1 MKKNIAAAL
10 LFVVFFLLP
19 AAARAGEGLSAPS
32 GTVVFALREQLRGE
46 KGTLS
51 ARSLLAGAGIFS
63 SGIHRLE
70 RTGVYLADGGT
81 DPEAAARKL
90 AELEGVAWAE
100 PSLPL
105 TWFDAPADKHYE
117 VQWSLSNTASPD
129 VIEELGRLNGAPFP
143 LTAGADV
150 SAPAAWNVTKGD
162 PSVVVAVMDTGIGPY
177 IHDLD
182 ANLWVNGGEIPG
194 NDIDD
199 DGNGYIDDVNGWNA
213 LNGNGDISD
222 QAEHGSHCAGI
233 IAARQD
239 EYGITGIA
247 PDVRVMALVG
257 FETAH
262 VLANT
267 EYLLAQ
273 KARGVNVRAVNM
285 SFGTGIPYSR
295 AIEEA
300 LAKLE
305 EGGVLVFAA
314 AGNFSTDNDFASF
327 SYPSSLPYGN
337 IVSVGCTGGTDEPS
351 NFSQWGRRTV
361 DIHAPGEAILSTIPS
376 KYVTNGYSSKIPL
389 IGGTWNTWVLKS
401 GTSMSTPLTLGAAAL
416 LFSAHPGADWRA
428 VKAQLLSTA
437 DRLPSLEGLSRTEGR
452 LNAGRALTE
461 PLRTRPALFRL
472 SSQYPLPGGQVRL
485 SGYNLTEG
493 EALSLVLRDGR
504 KMPLPE
510 AGRTSGDT
518 FITLPTGELPD
529 GRVTLEIGADGQDSL
544 TSLSFLLTR
553 SGEAA
558 PADIVYLSEGGTDF
572 HAVPVSGQA
581 AVAGE
586 FVYGTAGFE
595 ELNESGGLVHRYL
608 PAVFS
613 LGDRTLRKAPLGEE
627 GEEWARTDLDFRY
640 TSYCALGRTVFLAGQ
655 STGGWV
661 YAYDT
666 EVKVLRRLTRL
677 PEELRESSLG
687 SPATAA
693 EGKYFYLAGGFILGQ
708 SLDLSDRS
716 IDSVYRLDLETL
728 EWQRW
733 GTLSEKRFA
742 AAAAIEDGKLF
753 VAGGK
758 HYELFTVGGTSSTVE
773 IPTSSANVFSL
784 ENGSREDAA
793 LPFSTWKGTLAFDRE
808 RGAVLLFGGLVY
820 FGDLSMASPLAAWT
834 RPDGSGGEWGLASFR
849 FPFISGEGG
858 WAFSSGGTRLLLA
871 RGWGDQYDKGYQL
884 FSLPSP
890 DTSPAGCSGGVSPWA
905 ALLLAPLAFL
915 LKKQ

>member
-10 LFVVFFLLP
+10 LFAVFFLLP
-19 AAARAGEGLSAPS
+19 SAARAGEGCSAPS
-32 GTVVFALREQLRGE
+32 GTVVFALRDQPAGE
-46 KGTLS
+46 NGTLS
-51 ARSLLAGAGIFS
+51 ARSLLAGAGIIS
-63 SGIHRLE
+63 SGIQRLE
-70 RTGVYLADGGT
+70 RAGVYLAGGCGN
-81 DPEAAARKL
+81 PEETARKL
-90 AELEGVAWAE
+90 AGLEGVAWAE

-105 TWFDAPADKHYE
+105 TWFDAPADEHYWI
-117 VQWSLSNTASPD
+117 QWSLSNTGSPYAS
-129 VIEELGRLNGAPFP
+129 EELSWLSGFAPVN

-150 SAPAAWNVTKGD
+150 DAPRAWTVTRGD

-182 ANLWVNGGEIPG
+182 GNLWVNGGEIPG

-213 LNGNGDISD
+213 LEGTGDTSDGN
-222 QAEHGSHCAGI
+222 EHGTHCAGI

-247 PDVRVMALVG
+247 PDVRIMALVG

-273 KARGVNVRAVNM
+273 KARGVNVRTVNM

-295 AIEEA
+295 VIEEA

-337 IVSVGCTGGTDEPS
+337 IVSVGSTGGTDEPS
-351 NFSQWGRRTV
+351 NFSQWGLRSV

-376 KYVTNGYSSKIPL
+376 KYVPFGYSSRID
-389 IGGTWNTWVLKS
+389 GTWNTWTLKS
-401 GTSMSTPLTLGAAAL
+401 GTSMATPLTLGTAAL
-416 LFSAHPGADWRA
+416 LFSAHPEADWRA

-472 SSQYPLPGGQVRL
+472 SEQYPLPGGRIRL
-485 SGYNLTEG
+485 SGHNLTEG
-493 EALSLVLRDGR
+493 GALSLVQRDGR
-504 KMPLPE
+504 KITIPE
-510 AGRTSGDT
+510 AGRTSGET
-518 FITLPTGELPD
+518 VITLPPGELPD
-529 GRVTLEIGADGQDSL
+529 ARVSLEIESDGRDSL
-544 TSLSFLLTR
+544 TSLPFLLTR
-553 SGEAA
+553 PGEAA
-558 PADIVYLSEGGTDF
+558 PADIVFLSEGGRDF

-586 FVYGTAGFE
+586 YVYGTAGFE
-595 ELNESGGLVHRYL
+595 ELNEYGSLVRSYR

-613 LGDRTLRKAPLGEE
+613 LRDGTLRKASLGEE
-627 GEEWARTDLDFRY
+627 GEEWARSDLDFRY
-640 TSYCALGRTVFLAGQ
+640 TSYCALGTTVFLTGQ
-655 STGGWV
+655 STGGWL

-666 EVKVLRRLTRL
+666 EEKVLRRLTRL
-677 PEELRESSLG
+677 PEELGESSLG

-693 EGKYFYLAGGFILGQ
+693 EGKYFYIAGGFILG
-708 SLDLSDRS
+708 SFLDLPDRV

-742 AAAAIEDGKLF
+742 AAAAVMDGKLF

-758 HYELFTVGGTSSTVE
+758 HYELFTVGTTSSTVE
-773 IPTSSANVFSL
+773 IPTSSVNVFSL
-784 ENGSREDAA
+784 ENGSRQDST
-793 LPFSTWKGTLAFDRE
+793 LPFSTWKGSLALDRE
-808 RGAVLLFGGLVY
+808 REKVLLFGGLVY
-820 FGDLSMASPLAAWT
+820 FGDLSMSSPLAAWS
-834 RPDGSGGEWGLASFR
+834 RPDRTGEDWGLASFR
-849 FPFISGEGG
+849 FSFISGDGG
-858 WAFSSGGTRLLLA
+858 WTFTSGGTHHLLG
-871 RGWGDQYDKGYQL
+871 RGWGDQYDRGYQL

-890 DTSPAGCSGGVSPWA
+890 ESSPAGCSAGVSPWGV
-905 ALLLAPLAFL
+905 LLLVPLALL

>member
-1 MKKNIAAAL
+1 MRKSIAAAL
-10 LFVVFFLLP
+10 LFAVFFLLP
-19 AAARAGEGLSAPS
+19 SAARAGEGRSAPS
-32 GTVVFALREQLRGE
+32 GTVVFALREQPAGE

-63 SGIHRLE
+63 SGIQRLE
-70 RTGVYLADGGT
+70 RTGVYLADGGS
-81 DPEAAARKL
+81 DPGAAAGKL

-105 TWFDAPADKHYE
+105 TWFDAPEDEHYWI
-117 VQWSLSNTASPD
+117 QWSLSNTASPYAS
-129 VIEELGRLNGAPFP
+129 EELSWLSGFAPVN

-150 SAPAAWNVTKGD
+150 DAPRAWTVTRGD

-182 ANLWVNGGEIPG
+182 GNLWVNGGEIPG

-199 DGNGYIDDVNGWNA
+199 DGNGFIDDVNGWNA
-213 LNGNGDISD
+213 LDGNGNISD
-222 QAEHGSHCAGI
+222 QGEHGSHCAGI

-239 EYGITGIA
+239 EYGISGIA
-247 PDVRVMALVG
+247 PDVRIMALVG

-314 AGNFSTDNDFASF
+314 AGNFATDNDFASF
-327 SYPSSLPYGN
+327 SYPSSLPFGN
-337 IVSVGCTGGTDEPS
+337 IVSVGSTGGTDEPS

-376 KYVTNGYSSKIPL
+376 KYVQFGYSSRID
-389 IGGTWNTWVLKS
+389 GTWNTWTLKS

-416 LFSAHPGADWRA
+416 LFSAHPEADWRA
-428 VKAQLLSTA
+428 VKAQLLSAA
-437 DRLPSLEGLSRTEGR
+437 DRLPSLEGLSRTGGR

-472 SSQYPLPGGQVRL
+472 SSQYPLPGEQVRL
-485 SGYNLTEG
+485 SGHNLTEG
-493 EALSLVLRDGR
+493 GALSLVSRDGR
-504 KMPLPE
+504 KITLPE
-510 AGRTSGDT
+510 TGRTSGEAV
-518 FITLPTGELPD
+518 ITLPPGELPD
-529 GRVTLEIGADGQDSL
+529 ARVTLEIGGDGQDSL
-544 TSLSFLLTR
+544 TSLPFLLTHP
-553 SGEAA
+553 GEAS
-558 PADIVYLSEGGTDF
+558 PADIVFLSEGGRDF

-586 FVYGTAGFE
+586 YVYGTAGFE
-595 ELNESGGLVHRYL
+595 ELNEYGNLVRSYR

-613 LGDRTLRKAPLGEE
+613 LRDRTLRKAPLGEE

-640 TSYCALGRTVFLAGQ
+640 TSYCSLGRTVFLAGQ

-666 EVKVLRRLTRL
+666 GEGVLRRLTRL
-677 PEELRESSLG
+677 PEELRESNLG
-687 SPATAA
+687 SPATAVG
-693 EGKYFYLAGGFILGQ
+693 GKYFYLAGGFILGQ
-708 SLDLSDRS
+708 SLDLSDRT

-728 EWQRW
+728 EWRRW

-758 HYELFTVGGTSSTVE
+758 HYELFTVGTSSSTVE
-773 IPTSSANVFSL
+773 IPTSSVNVFSL
-784 ENGSREDAA
+784 ENGSRQDAV
-793 LPFSTWKGTLAFDRE
+793 LPFSTWKGTLAIDRE
-808 RGAVLLFGGLVY
+808 REAVLFFGGLVY

-834 RPDGSGGEWGLASFR
+834 SPDGRGSEWELASPR
-849 FPFISGEGG
+849 FPFISGDGG
-858 WAFSSGGTRLLLA
+858 WAFSTGGTHHLLS
-871 RGWGDQYDKGYQL
+871 RGWGDQYDRGYQL

-890 DTSPAGCSGGVSPWA
+890 ESSPAGCTSGVSPWG
-905 ALLLAPLAFL
+905 ALLLVPLALL

>member
-1 MKKNIAAAL
+1 MKKSIAAAL
-10 LFVVFFLLP
+10 LFAVFFLLP
-19 AAARAGEGLSAPS
+19 SASRAGEGRSAPS
-32 GTVVFALREQLRGE
+32 GTVVFALREQPPGE

-51 ARSLLAGAGIFS
+51 ARSLLAGAGIS
-63 SGIHRLE
+63 ASDLQRLE
-70 RTGVYLADGGT
+70 RTGVYLADGGD
-81 DPEAAARKL
+81 DPQAAARKL

-105 TWFDAPADKHYE
+105 IWFDAPEDEHYW
-117 VQWSLSNTASPD
+117 VQWSLSNTASSYA
-129 VIEELGRLNGAPFP
+129 VEELSWLNGFAPVH

-150 SAPAAWNVTKGD
+150 DAPRAWTVTRGD

-177 IHDLD
+177 IHDLED
-182 ANLWVNGGEIPG
+182 NLWVNGGEIPG
-194 NDIDD
+194 NNIDD

-213 LNGNGDISD
+213 LEGTGDIND
-222 QAEHGSHCAGI
+222 GNEHGSHCAGI

-247 PDVRVMALVG
+247 PNVRVMALVG

-314 AGNFSTDNDFASF
+314 AGNFATDNDFASF
-327 SYPSSLPYGN
+327 SYPSSLPFGN
-337 IVSVGCTGGTDEPS
+337 IVSVGSTGGTDEPS
-351 NFSQWGRRTV
+351 NFSQWGRRSV

-376 KYVTNGYSSKIPL
+376 KYVTNGYSSR

-401 GTSMSTPLTLGAAAL
+401 GTSMATPLTLGAAAL
-416 LFSAHPGADWRA
+416 LFSAYPEADWRA
-428 VKAQLLSTA
+428 VKAQLLSTS

-452 LNAGRALTE
+452 LSAGRALTE

-472 SSQYPLPGGQVRL
+472 SSQFPMPGGQVRL

-493 EALSLVLRDGR
+493 GVLSLVLSDGR
-504 KMPLPE
+504 RVILPE
-510 AGRTSGDT
+510 DGRTSGET
-518 FITLPTGELPD
+518 VITLPPGELPD
-529 GRVTLEIGADGQDSL
+529 GRVTLEIGADGQDRL
-544 TSLSFLLTR
+544 TSLPFLLTR
-553 SGEAA
+553 PGEAA
-558 PADIVYLSEGGTDF
+558 PADIVFLSEGGRDF

-586 FVYGTAGFE
+586 SVYGTAGFE
-595 ELNESGGLVHRYL
+595 ELNEYGNLVRRYL

-613 LGDRTLRKAPLGEE
+613 LRDRTLRKAPLGGE

-640 TSYCALGRTVFLAGQ
+640 TSYCALGTTVFLTGQ
-655 STGGWV
+655 SSEGWV

-666 EVKVLRRLTRL
+666 ERGELRRLTRL
-677 PEELRESSLG
+677 PEELRESRLG

-693 EGKYFYLAGGFILGQ
+693 EEKYFYMAGGFVVG
-708 SLDLSDRS
+708 SFLDLHDKTV
-716 IDSVYRLDLETL
+716 DSVYRLDLETL

-758 HYELFTVGGTSSTVE
+758 HYELFTVGSTSSTVE
-773 IPTSSANVFSL
+773 IPTSSVNVFSL
-784 ENGSREDAA
+784 EDGSRQDTS
-793 LPFSTWKGTLAFDRE
+793 LPFSTWKGSLAFDGERE
-808 RGAVLLFGGLVY
+808 AVLLFGGLVY

-834 RPDGSGGEWGLASFR
+834 RPDGSGGEWGLASPR
-849 FPFISGEGG
+849 FPFISGDGG
-858 WAFSSGGTRLLLA
+858 WAFTSGGTHHLLA
-871 RGWGDQYDKGYQL
+871 RGWGDQYDRGYQL
-884 FSLPSP
+884 FSLPAPPENPSAP
-890 DTSPAGCSGGVSPWA
+890 GCSGGVSPWGILLLLPLA
-905 ALLLAPLAFL
+905 ALL
-915 LKKQ
+915 KKR

>member
-1 MKKNIAAAL
+1 MKKSIAAAL
-10 LFVVFFLLP
+10 LFAVFFLLP
-19 AAARAGEGLSAPS
+19 SAARAGEGRSAPS
-32 GTVVFALREQLRGE
+32 GTVVFALREQSPGE

-51 ARSLLAGAGIFS
+51 ARSLLAGAGIFPS
-63 SGIHRLE
+63 EIKRLE
-70 RTGVYLADGGT
+70 RTGVFLADGGS

-90 AELEGVAWAE
+90 AQLEGVAWAE

-105 TWFDAPADKHYE
+105 TWFDAPEDEHYWI
-117 VQWSLSNTASPD
+117 QWSLSNTAFPYA
-129 VIEELGRLNGAPFP
+129 IEELAWLNGAPFP

-150 SAPAAWNVTKGD
+150 DAPRAWTVTRGD

-182 ANLWVNGGEIPG
+182 TGLWVNRGEIPD

-213 LNGNGDISD
+213 LEGTGNTSD
-222 QAEHGSHCAGI
+222 GNEHGSHCAGI

-376 KYVTNGYSSKIPL
+376 KYVPNGYSSRIN
-389 IGGTWNTWVLKS
+389 GTWNTWVLKS

-416 LFSAHPGADWRA
+416 LFSAHPEADWRA

-493 EALSLVLRDGR
+493 GTLSLVQRDGR
-504 KMPLPE
+504 TIILPE
-510 AGRTSGDT
+510 AGRTSGET
-518 FITLPTGELPD
+518 VITLPPEELSD
-529 GRVTLEIGADGQDSL
+529 ARVNLEIVTDGQDSL
-544 TSLSFLLTR
+544 TSLPFLLTR
-553 SGEAA
+553 PGEAA
-558 PADIVYLSEGGTDF
+558 PADIVFLSEGGTDF

-595 ELNESGGLVHRYL
+595 ELNESGGLVRRYL

-613 LGDRTLRKAPLGEE
+613 LRDRTLRKAPLGED
-627 GEEWARTDLDFRY
+627 GEEWARSDLDFRY
-640 TSYCALGRTVFLAGQ
+640 TSYCSLGTAVFLTGQ
-655 STGGWV
+655 SSEGWV

-666 EVKVLRRLTRL
+666 EEKVLRRLTRL
-677 PEELRESSLG
+677 PEELRESRLG

-693 EGKYFYLAGGFILGQ
+693 EGKYFYLAGGFVLGS
-708 SLDLSDRS
+708 SLDLRDRS
-716 IDSVYRLDLETL
+716 VDFVYRLDLDTL

-733 GTLSEKRFA
+733 GTLSERRFA
-742 AAAAIEDGKLF
+742 AAAAIADGKLI

-758 HYELFTVGGTSSTVE
+758 HYELFTVGSTSSTVE
-773 IPTSSANVFSL
+773 IPTSSVNVFSL
-784 ENGSREDAA
+784 EGGTRHDAA
-793 LPFSTWKGTLAFDRE
+793 LPFSTWKGSLAFDGERE
-808 RGAVLLFGGLVY
+808 AVLLFGSLVY

-834 RPDGSGGEWGLASFR
+834 RPDGNGGQWELASPR
-849 FPFISGEGG
+849 FPFISGDGG
-858 WAFSSGGTRLLLA
+858 WAFSSGGTHHLLA
-871 RGWGDQYDKGYQL
+871 RGWGNQYDRGYQL
-884 FSLPSP
+884 FSLPVPPEAPSAP
-890 DTSPAGCSGGVSPWA
+890 GCSGGVSPWG
-905 ALLLAPLAFL
+905 LLLLLPLAVM